1 MSTDPETPDGADEL
15 DHQDDDQLESDGDED
30 GLNDTS
36 MHDQDEDEGEP
47 DGKRPHGRQ
56 YTVVEDEPP
65 DYSVFSNPPNLADIR
80 QRLFN
85 LEDPVQLSTAEWHTY
100 FPFVDNVWRKMR
112 TTESQPEDHTIT
124 VDYYACRLR
133 RASTKSYT
141 PRPTPEGKQ
150 QRKKRTREEKT
161 CAMTMK
167 VVFHPGDTCTVS
179 RATDGVVKHSHDL
192 DYIDGTKRNTGIMDT
207 ARREAAKA
215 YMPASIY
222 WKMWEEPEKMH
233 AAGGKFMKMSD
244 VRNVQYA
251 WRQGNHRTGLKA
263 HKGFTLQRARR
274 EPPAPPPPPPPQ
286 FQPPAQAG
294 VFGRLEPV
302 KPDARSEPAVR
313 WDTLQYPHH
322 ARGFLESYVPDPK
335 LANVRTRPHVT
346 LTWASSLDSRI
357 SQVPGVPTAISG
369 PETKAMTHYL
379 RSRHDAILIGVAT
392 AIADDPALNCRL
404 ANSTGYGGLAWE
416 FQPRPIIIDPHAR
429 LRINPE
435 MKVLKTASEG
445 RGKAPWVVVAP
456 GAMLHPMAVSTLK
469 AHGGE
474 YLMINDY
481 IPAQGGLSWEG
492 IFNVLFREGIKSI
505 MVEGGGIVLSELLRM
520 HRSHLIDSVILTIAP
535 TFFGKAGV
543 MVSPEPAFD
552 QGGRPIATRL
562 RNVRW
567 QPMGEADVVMCGRM
581 NFDHARPPNGMLQGI
596 EEYSR
601 AAPALPNGPQG
612 SPPST
617 SQYPHQPLPQ
627 QPPSQQQQPSPS
639 PSQQQEPQPPLPS
652 QHRPPASPQPP
663 AVQIQGQNST
673 DASAPP
679 APPMPR
685 PPAPQSAPP
694 PPPASASAD
703 PKSPH

>member
-15 DHQDDDQLESDGDED
+15 DHHDDDQLESDGDDEA
-30 GLNDTS
+30 LNDTS
-36 MHDQDEDEGEP
+36 MHDQDEDDGGANGEAGAGA
-47 DGKRPHGRQ
+47 DGKRTHGRQ
-56 YTVVEDEPP
+56 YTVVDDEPP
-65 DYSVFSNPPNLADIR
+65 DYSVFDNPPNLAEIR
-80 QRLFN
+80 QRLFS
-85 LEDPVQLSTAEWHTY
+85 LEDPVQLSVADWHTY

-112 TTESQPEDHTIT
+112 TTESQPEDHAIT
-124 VDYYACRLR
+124 VEYYACRLR
-133 RASTKSYT
+133 RASPKSYT

-150 QRKKRTREEKT
+150 QRKKRAREEKT

-167 VVFHPGDTCTVS
+167 VVFNPNNTCTVS
-179 RATDGVVKHSHDL
+179 RATDGVVTHSHDL

-251 WRQGNHRTGLKA
+251 WRQGHNRTGLKA
-263 HKGFTLQRARR
+263 HKGFSLQRARR

-286 FQPPAQAG
+286 FQPPAQPG

-302 KPDARSEPAVR
+302 KPEARSEPAIR

-379 RSRHDAILIGVAT
+379 RSRHDAILVGVAT

-429 LRINPE
+429 LRIHPE

-456 GAMLHPMAVSTLK
+456 GAMLHPIAVSTLK

-481 IPAQGGLSWEG
+481 IPAQGGLNWEG

-567 QPMGEADVVMCGRM
+567 QPMGEADVVMCGHM
-581 NFDHARPPNGMLQGI
+581 NIDYPRHPNGMLQGI

-601 AAPALPNGPQG
+601 TAPAPSNVPQG
-612 SPPST
+612 SPPSNP
-617 SQYPHQPLPQ
+617 QYPHQPPPQ
-627 QPPSQQQQPSPS
+627 QPL
-639 PSQQQEPQPPLPS
+639 PPP
-652 QHRPPASPQPP
+652 QHRPPPSPQPA
-663 AVQIQGQNST
+663 AVQHNST
-673 DASAPP
+673 TALAPPVPPTAQSTTPQPASASAPPPASAPP
-679 APPMPR
+679 A
-685 PPAPQSAPP
+685 S
-694 PPPASASAD
+694 
-703 PKSPH
+703 KSPH